1 MGEPDIAGAIQVLA
15 ADKEQSGRDDKQ
27 DGPHGF
33 TCSWRKQQVRWSL
46 TMPTAC
52 IQA

>member
-1 MGEPDIAGAIQVLA
+1 MEEPDIACAVQVLT

-27 DGPHGF
+27 DRPHGF
-33 TCSWRKQQVRWSL
+33 TCSCRKQQVRWSL

>member
-1 MGEPDIAGAIQVLA
+1 MGEPDIAGAVQVLA
-15 ADKEQSGRDDKQ
+15 ADKEQSGGDQGNR
-27 DGPHGF
+27 PHGF